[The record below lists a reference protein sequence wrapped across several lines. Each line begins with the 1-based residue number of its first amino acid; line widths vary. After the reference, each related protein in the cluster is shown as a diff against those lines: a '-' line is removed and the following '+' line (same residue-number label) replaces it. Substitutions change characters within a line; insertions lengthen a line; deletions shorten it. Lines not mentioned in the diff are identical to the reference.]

1 MPRLFNRREIN
12 MITDDLKI
20 FLSAVKGPIDK
31 LDYFTGKAADLERY
45 GAIELAYR
53 FEHIDIIPEV
63 ENAVIRQV
71 EEAEARGTGIQLHL
85 SAAALVVDTDR
96 LFFQQ
101 IFFRLFSTL
110 LEANEK
116 KAIVSVYATDSDGK
130 CIIEAISQPEG
141 FSSVKGTEDYF
152 KKYRITNVY
161 QAISAQEDALLSIY
175 KLLME
180 EMGGELFYAFAK
192 GKTNY
197 FRLKFDVA

>member
-1 MPRLFNRREIN
+1 MPRLFNRSEIN
-12 MITDDLKI
+12 MITEDLKA
-20 FLSAVKGPIDK
+20 FLSAAKGPIDK
-31 LDYFTGKAADLERY
+31 LDYFTGKAPHLERY
-45 GAIELAYR
+45 GALELEYR
-53 FEHIDIIPEV
+53 FEQIDIIPEV

-71 EEAEARGTGIQLHL
+71 EEAEQKGTGIQLHL
-85 SAAALVVDTDR
+85 SAASLVVNTDR

-116 KAIVSVYATDSDGK
+116 KAIVSVYVTDSDGK

-141 FSSVKGTEDYF
+141 SPVKGSEDYF

-161 QAISAQEDALLSIY
+161 QAISAQEDALLSVY
-175 KLLME
+175 KLLLE

-192 GKTNY
+192 GKSNY
-197 FRLKFDVA
+197 FRLKFNIA

>member
-1 MPRLFNRREIN
+1 MPRLFNRLEIN

-20 FLSAVKGPIDK
+20 FLSSVKGPIDK
-31 LDYFTGKAADLERY
+31 LDYFTVKAPVIERY
-45 GAIELAYR
+45 GAIELEYR
-53 FEHIDIIPEV
+53 FEPIEIISEV

-71 EEAEARGTGIQLHL
+71 EKAEEKGTGIQLHM
-85 SAAALVVDTDR
+85 SAASLIVNTDR

-101 IFFRLFSTL
+101 IFFRLFSIM
-110 LEANEK
+110 LETNEK
-116 KAIVSVYATDSDGK
+116 KSTISVYVTDSDGK

-141 FSSVKGTEDYF
+141 SFIKGTEDYF

-161 QAISAQEDALLSIY
+161 QAITAQEDALLSVY

-197 FRLKFDVA
+197 FRLKFDIA

>member
-1 MPRLFNRREIN
+1 MPRLFNRSEIN
-12 MITDDLKI
+12 MITEDLKA
-20 FLSAVKGPIDK
+20 FLSAAKGPIDK
-31 LDYFTGKAADLERY
+31 LDYFTGKATHLERY
-45 GAIELAYR
+45 GALELEYR
-53 FEHIDIIPEV
+53 FEQIDIIPEV

-71 EEAEARGTGIQLHL
+71 EEAEQKGTGIQLHL
-85 SAAALVVDTDR
+85 SAASLVVNTDR

-116 KAIVSVYATDSDGK
+116 KAIVSVYVTDSDGK

-141 FSSVKGTEDYF
+141 SPVKGSEDYF

-161 QAISAQEDALLSIY
+161 QAISAQEDALLSVY
-175 KLLME
+175 KLLLE

-192 GKTNY
+192 GKSNY
-197 FRLKFDVA
+197 FRLKFNIA